1 LLHPEAFLRRHPDV
15 FLVRNAIILMF
26 VSRVGILSTQIES
39 AILLRLT
46 THLVSN
52 VSQAKRGISFQ
63 KTTNLLKEKLIL
75 I

>member
-1 LLHPEAFLRRHPDV
+1 
-15 FLVRNAIILMF
+15 MF